1 MSNKLNDF
9 QGKRALVTGAG
20 DGIGEMLA
28 KNLAGAGLSVVVQ
41 DIRLDAAERVA
52 QEIGEAATPIAFDVS
67 DREACMSAAE
77 TIAKDGPL
85 NLLWANAG
93 VGVGAS
99 ILKGR
104 PNAIEWAVGVNVLG
118 VVWTTQAFVPLM
130 ASATGPRHVGF
141 TASSAALRKAEG
153 AHPLYAT
160 SKHATFAFAESLST
174 ELANEGINS
183 TILCPGLLNTKIW
196 DGARARPD
204 RFGGPRFADP
214 ALSKQW
220 DEAKPPQLMWP
231 EIVRTIEAG
240 GGYLT
245 CATDNGETRQA
256 FESRAETIAAHI
268 VQI

>member
-1 MSNKLNDF
+1 MENLFVSNKLNDF

-52 QEIGEAATPIAFDVS
+52 QEIGDAATPIAFDVS
-67 DREACMSAAE
+67 DREACMIAAE
-77 TIAKDGPL
+77 TIANDGPM
-85 NLLWANAG
+85 NLLWVNAG

-153 AHPLYAT
+153 SHP
-160 SKHATFAFAESLST
+160 
-174 ELANEGINS
+174 
-183 TILCPGLLNTKIW
+183 
-196 DGARARPD
+196 
-204 RFGGPRFADP
+204 
-214 ALSKQW
+214 
-220 DEAKPPQLMWP
+220 
-231 EIVRTIEAG
+231 
-240 GGYLT
+240 
-245 CATDNGETRQA
+245 
-256 FESRAETIAAHI
+256 
-268 VQI
+268 

>member
-1 MSNKLNDF
+1 MGNELSHF
-9 QGKRALVTGAG
+9 RGKRALVTGAG

-28 KNLAGAGLSVVVQ
+28 KNLAVAGLSVVVQ
-41 DIRLDAAERVA
+41 DIRIEAAERVA
-52 QEIGEAATPIAFDVS
+52 SEIGDAATPLAFDVS
-67 DREACMSAAE
+67 DREACMTAAE
-77 TIAKDGPL
+77 ELATEGPL
-85 NLLWANAG
+85 NLLWVNAG

-104 PNAIEWAVGVNVLG
+104 PSAIEWAIGVNVLG
-118 VVWTTQAFVPLM
+118 AVWTTQAFVPLM

-160 SKHATFAFAESLST
+160 SKHATFAFAESLSG
-174 ELANEGINS
+174 ELANEGIAS

-196 DGARARPD
+196 DGARARPA
-204 RFGGPRFADP
+204 RFGGPRSADP
-214 ALSKQW
+214 TLSKQW
-220 DEAKPPQLMWP
+220 DEAKSPQLMWP
-231 EIVRTIEAG
+231 EIVQTIEGG

-245 CATDNGETRQA
+245 CATDNGETLQA
-256 FESRAETIAAHI
+256 FKVRAEEIAARI

>member
-1 MSNKLNDF
+1 MNSVLSDF
-9 QGKRALVTGAG
+9 NGKRALVTGAG

-28 KNLAGAGLSVVVQ
+28 KNLAAAGLSVVVQ

-52 QEIGEAATPIAFDVS
+52 CEIGDTAMAIAFDVS

-77 TIAKDGPL
+77 TLSQDGPL
-85 NLLWANAG
+85 NLLWVNAG

-99 ILKGR
+99 ILRGR
-104 PNAIEWAVGVNVLG
+104 PQAIEWAVGVNVLG
-118 VVWTTQAFVPLM
+118 IVWTTQAFVPLM
-130 ASATGPRHVGF
+130 ANAQGPKHVGF
-141 TASSAALRKAEG
+141 TASSAALRKAVG

-160 SKHATFAFAESLST
+160 TKHATFAFAESISS

-196 DGARARPD
+196 DGARARPA
-204 RFGGPRFADP
+204 RFGGPRSADP
-214 ALSKQW
+214 ALSRQW
-220 DEAKPPQLMWP
+220 DEAKSPQLMWP

-245 CATDNGETRQA
+245 CATDEGETREA
-256 FESRAETIAAHI
+256 FESRAQAIAAQI

>member
-1 MSNKLNDF
+1 MKNVLSEY

-28 KNLAGAGLSVVVQ
+28 KNFADAGMAVVVP
-41 DIRLDAAERVA
+41 DIRLDAAQRVA
-52 QEIGEAATPIAFDVS
+52 SEIGGTARAMAFDVS
-67 DREACMSAAE
+67 DREACMVAAE
-77 TIAKDGPL
+77 TLSEDGPM
-85 NLLWANAG
+85 NLVWVNAG

-104 PNAIEWAVGVNVLG
+104 PKTIEWALGVNVLG
-118 VVWTTQAFVPLM
+118 VVWTSQAFVPLM
-130 ASATGPRHVGF
+130 ANADGPKHVGF

-160 SKHATFAFAESLST
+160 SKHATFAFAESLSG
-174 ELANEGINS
+174 ELAKEGIGS
-183 TILCPGLLNTKIW
+183 TILCPGLLNTNIW
-196 DGARARPD
+196 DGARARPE
-204 RFGGPRFADP
+204 RFGGPRSAEP

-220 DEAKPPQLMWP
+220 DEAKSPQLMWP

-245 CATDNGETRQA
+245 CATDDGATRQA
-256 FESRAETIAAHI
+256 FESRAEAIAAQI

>member
-1 MSNKLNDF
+1 MSSELTDF

-28 KNLAGAGLSVVVQ
+28 KVLAGAGLSVVVQ

-52 QEIGEAATPIAFDVS
+52 QEIGDAAMPIAFDVS

-77 TIAKDGPL
+77 TIARDGPL
-85 NLLWANAG
+85 NLLWVNAG

-104 PNAIEWAVGVNVLG
+104 PTPLRAVGVNVGRRLDHPSFCSSDG
-118 VVWTTQAFVPLM
+118 KRNWTKTRWL
-130 ASATGPRHVGF
+130 

-160 SKHATFAFAESLST
+160 SKHATFAFSESLSS

-183 TILCPGLLNTKIW
+183 TIVVSWITEYQDLGW
-196 DGARARPD
+196 
-204 RFGGPRFADP
+204 
-214 ALSKQW
+214 SQS
-220 DEAKPPQLMWP
+220 EA
-231 EIVRTIEAG
+231 RTIRGTEI
-240 GGYLT
+240 
-245 CATDNGETRQA
+245 C
-256 FESRAETIAAHI
+256 
-268 VQI
+268 